1 MDLWLER
8 LKRQLV
14 PAKFCALNLQSFA
27 IVRLLQFSD
36 AKSPKTP
43 RPSQTD
49 PLGIMKMT
57 DQMSENTC
65 LAIEKNKN

>member
-14 PAKFCALNLQSFA
+14 PAKFCAQILQSFA

-36 AKSPKTP
+36 VKEPETLHP
-43 RPSQTD
+43 WETD
-49 PLGIMKMT
+49 PLGIMKIA
-57 DQMSENTC
+57 DQMNEN
-65 LAIEKNKN
+65 ISFGY

>member
-14 PAKFCALNLQSFA
+14 PAKFCAQILQSFA

-36 AKSPKTP
+36 VKEPETP
-43 RPSQTD
+43 RPWETD
-49 PLGIMKMT
+49 PLGIMKT
-57 DQMSENTC
+57 ADQMNQNISFGY
-65 LAIEKNKN
+65 